1 VKKPHPPTIFGGAS
15 AAALRRAARLGDGWY
30 GMESTVEEA
39 VAQAAELRSYAAE
52 YGRNP
57 DSLHVS
63 MALRPDI
70 RLDADA
76 VKRLADGGVHQVI
89 LRAFAPTAQ
98 EIIRTLELLARDIVE
113 VSARVG

>member
-1 VKKPHPPTIFGGAS
+1 
-15 AAALRRAARLGDGWY
+15 
-30 GMESTVEEA
+30 MESTVEETI
-39 VAQAAELRSYAAE
+39 AQAAEFRGFAAE

-76 VKRLADGGVHQVI
+76 IKRLADAGVHQVI

-98 EIIRTLELLARDIVE
+98 EIIRTLETLSRDIVE
-113 VSARVG
+113 VSARIG